1 MWITA
6 KECFVWVLDMWPV
19 LKEVLPALG
28 WGALWIGALQAGKVF
43 FNPNSSP
50 VWSWLQLA
58 VLVYTVLTMCWNGY
72 WVLHP
77 SKQEVQWQRGTDDY
91 GLN

>member
-1 MWITA
+1 MWTTV
-6 KECFVWVLDMWPV
+6 KEWLVWAWDMWPV

-28 WGALWIGALQAGKVF
+28 VGGALIVGIEFAKWCDL
-43 FNPNSSP
+43 FNGSF
-50 VWSWLQLA
+50 WSKLQLA
-58 VLVYTVLTMCWNGY
+58 ILVCTLLAMCWNGY